1 MVKTYQYRI
10 YPTTKQ
16 RKTLE
21 TILEGCQTLYN
32 AAINIKKAAVALRGG
47 AGKHPRKILIHRE
60 QKRETL

>member
-32 AAINIKKAAVALRGG
+32 AAINIKKAAVALRGS
-47 AGKHPRKILIHRE
+47 ADSRDSE
-60 QKRETL
+60 MSQKAEN